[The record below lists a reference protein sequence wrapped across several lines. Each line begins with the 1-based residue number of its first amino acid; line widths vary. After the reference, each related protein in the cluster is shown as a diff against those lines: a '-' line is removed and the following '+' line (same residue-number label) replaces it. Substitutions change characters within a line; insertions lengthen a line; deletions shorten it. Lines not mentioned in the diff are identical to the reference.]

1 VKGEIPIAVL
11 SRYFRVP
18 SRQVI
23 AADYPGRDV
32 LLKSRVTN
40 ISNNGVFISTPNPM
54 PRGAEFDVTFTL
66 PDSKAPITATCVVR
80 WSTANA
86 NDGSPVFSQG
96 MGLEFVKIARK
107 DKKAIEKY
115 IREFLTTMR
124 KKAEADR
131 HPGDLSNIP
140 DVPHPDDVEGT

>member
-1 VKGEIPIAVL
+1 MKGEIPIAVL

-32 LLKSRVTN
+32 LLKSRITN

-66 PDSKAPITATCVVR
+66 PETRTPITATCVVR
-80 WSTANA
+80 WSTATA
-86 NDGSPVFSQG
+86 TESPIFSQG
-96 MGLEFVKIARK
+96 MGLEFVRIARK
-107 DKKAIEKY
+107 DKKSIEKY

-131 HPGDLSNIP
+131 DPGDLSQIP
-140 DVPHPDDVEGT
+140 DVPHPDEVE